1 MPHIL
6 VLAFDEGR
14 EVRRHVGEVA
24 GILRG
29 NMKDAALPVEK
40 ELLAEKA
47 AALGRAG
54 ETLTASLAAL
64 RQADAALASAPPD
77 QLAALRVRRRELRE
91 LAAERLWYV
100 LVQREAVGIFQ
111 HEGML
116 REQRVPPEVRLLAG
130 PRPRR

>member
-1 MPHIL
+1 MMDSRAWPSPTRRVGSTHCRWPSGPRWCRVAVARPSASGETTSSGEYRPTMPHIL

-40 ELLAEKA
+40 ELMAEKA

-54 ETLTASLAAL
+54 
-64 RQADAALASAPPD
+64 
-77 QLAALRVRRRELRE
+77 
-91 LAAERLWYV
+91 
-100 LVQREAVGIFQ
+100 
-111 HEGML
+111 
-116 REQRVPPEVRLLAG
+116 
-130 PRPRR
+130 

>member
-1 MPHIL
+1 
-6 VLAFDEGR
+6 
-14 EVRRHVGEVA
+14 
-24 GILRG
+24 
-29 NMKDAALPVEK
+29 MKDAALPIEK
-40 ELLAEKA
+40 ELVAEKA

-54 ETLTASLAAL
+54 EILAASLAAL
-64 RQADAALASAPPD
+64 RQAEAALAAAPPE
-77 QLAALRVRRRELRE
+77 QLAALRLRRREMRD